1 MAVLSEQLEHLR
13 TEKHKA
19 EVEHVRK
26 EHARDLEVEA
36 MSKGTDNIGVIYWIL
51 NLPQHEIWYKK
62 ISWSRFQIK
71 LS

>member
-1 MAVLSEQLEHLR
+1 MTVLSEQLEHLR

-36 MSKGTDNIGVIYWIL
+36 MSKGTDNIGVIY
-51 NLPQHEIWYKK
+51 
-62 ISWSRFQIK
+62 
-71 LS
+71 

>member
-36 MSKGTDNIGVIYWIL
+36 MSKGIDNIAGVFYWIL
-51 NLPQHEIWYKK
+51 SPPPFNMYFIK
-62 ISWSRFQIK
+62 II
-71 LS
+71 

>member
-36 MSKGTDNIGVIYWIL
+36 MSKGIDNIGVIYWIL
-51 NLPQHEIWYKK
+51 ISISPNTRETYYKK
-62 ISWSRFQIK
+62 ILDRVFR
-71 LS
+71 